1 MISFVGMRVFV
12 TRGSGFVGLRLFR
25 ILFESEA
32 QGAE

>member
-1 MISFVGMRVFV
+1 MSSFAGMLVFV

-25 ILFESEA
+25 FLFESEA